1 MDLEHEL
8 ISTNGELRIDGE
20 LTIYRAS
27 EVAQTLFAAIR
38 AHDGDVSL
46 DLSAV
51 TEFDTAGLQLVLMAR
66 RLAETN
72 GRSLA
77 VVQPSECVLE
87 VLNLCNVALGEASAS
102 AASLQQ
108 AAS

>member
-1 MDLEHEL
+1 MHPEQE
-8 ISTNGELRIDGE
+8 SMATSGELRVHGE
-20 LTIYRAS
+20 MTIYRAS
-27 EVAQTLFAAIR
+27 EVAQTLFAAVR
-38 AHDGDVSL
+38 AHDRDLSL
-46 DLSAV
+46 DMSAV

-72 GRSLA
+72 GRRLD

-87 VLNLCNVALGEASAS
+87 VLNLCQVAATVAS
-102 AASLQQ
+102 QQ

>member
-1 MDLEHEL
+1 MDVEQAL
-8 ISTNGELRIDGE
+8 ITTNGEVRVHGE

-66 RLAETN
+66 RMAETN
-72 GRSLA
+72 GRRLD
-77 VVQPSECVLE
+77 VVQPSECVVE
-87 VLNLCNVALGEASAS
+87 VLELCHIPATMGTQ
-102 AASLQQ
+102 QQ